1 MMIKKVELDFLVQR
15 VPMVSKKKINEA
27 GQSTVEFILTFAF
40 GVSLILVIVNTSMN
54 FATGYL
60 VHYATF
66 MASRVYLTQDN
77 MTGTIGNSTPAL
89 TDSVQAAKTAFNVY
103 NLSVFNV
110 ANTSFEINPAGST
123 DPSTYMT
130 VGGFTRFDLKMD
142 IMGQVAGT
150 KKLEMT
156 SESFLGKEITRAE
169 CASRTC
175 FGITG
180 AESCDDT
187 FDITLFDDGC

>member
-1 MMIKKVELDFLVQR
+1 MDN
-15 VPMVSKKKINEA
+15 KKKNNEK

-89 TDSVQAAKTAFNVY
+89 TDSVQTAKNAFNVY

-110 ANTSFEINPAGST
+110 ANSSFEINPAGNT
-123 DPSTYMT
+123 DAATYMT
-130 VGGFTRFDLKMD
+130 VGGFTRFELKMD

-180 AESCDDT
+180 SESCDDT
-187 FDITLFDDGC
+187 YDITLFDDGC

>member
-1 MMIKKVELDFLVQR
+1 MGKIKKNL
-15 VPMVSKKKINEA
+15 SEA

-40 GVSLILVIVNTSMN
+40 GVSLILVIFNTSMN

-77 MTGTIGNSTPAL
+77 MTGTIGNSSPAL
-89 TDSVQAAKTAFNVY
+89 SGSVETAKTAFNVY

-110 ANTSFEINPAGST
+110 DNSSFIINPAGNT

-130 VGGFTRFDLKMD
+130 VGGVTKFELNMD
-142 IMGQVAGT
+142 IMGQIAGS
-150 KKLEMT
+150 KKIEMT
-156 SESFLGKEITRAE
+156 SESFLGKEVTRAE

-187 FDITLFDDGC
+187 YDITLFDDGC